1 MAILTFL
8 SDFGHSDH
16 YVAAVKAKV
25 LSINPGVQI
34 VDLSHEITPHDI
46 GHGAHLLGSV
56 FRDFPSSTV
65 HLVCLSAVGKRPE
78 PAIALRL
85 EDQYFVGRDSGLF
98 SLISDRKPD
107 MAVEL
112 TVPQSPSTFHER
124 DQLAVAAA
132 KLASGDNMHEMGS
145 PYPELERLLGR
156 QVKASKKQ
164 IVGHVMRVDHY
175 GNLITNIPKSDFDNI
190 LKINGTGKFEIRVG
204 RERLQKLHTSFSE
217 TEGGEIYLLFN
228 SGGVLQV
235 GIKNGKAS
243 ELLGLGYDA
252 PIIIDFPE

>member
-8 SDFGHSDH
+8 SDFGRSDH
-16 YVAAVKAKV
+16 YVAAVKAKI
-25 LSINPGVQI
+25 LSINPGIQI

-46 GHGAHLLGSV
+46 GHGAYLLDAV
-56 FRDFPSSTV
+56 FRDFPAGTV

-78 PAIALRL
+78 PAISLRL

-98 SLISDRKPD
+98 SLISERKPD
-107 MAVEL
+107 IAVEL
-112 TVPQSPSTFHER
+112 TLPQSPSTFPER

-145 PYPELERLLGR
+145 PYPELQRLIGR
-156 QVKASKKQ
+156 QVKANKKQ
-164 IVGHVMRVDHY
+164 IVGHVIRVDHY
-175 GNLITNIPKSDFDNI
+175 GNLITNIPQDDFENI

-204 RERLQKLHTSFSE
+204 RERLHKLHNSFTE
-217 TEGGEIYLLFN
+217 TDGGEIYLLFN
-228 SGGVLQV
+228 SNRVLQI

-243 ELLGLGYDA
+243 ELLGLGHDT